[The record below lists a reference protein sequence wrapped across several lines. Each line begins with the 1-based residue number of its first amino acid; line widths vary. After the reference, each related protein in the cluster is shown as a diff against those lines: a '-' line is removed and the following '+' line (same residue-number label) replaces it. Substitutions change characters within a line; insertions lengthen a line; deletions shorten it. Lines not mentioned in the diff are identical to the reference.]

1 MERRSRANCW
11 LSLRIKVVVPVT
23 TSIWNEMV
31 REAYETVKDPGTEVT
46 VVNLERGPESI
57 EQHYDVAWAEVF
69 ALQEIE
75 KAEGEGYDA
84 VISYCFD
91 DPALLASK
99 EKLRIP
105 VVGLQ
110 EPSIH
115 LASMLGRKYSVVGVG
130 GELATGDSM
139 DSARL
144 YGLENSLASVRI
156 TDIPV
161 LDIRKDREK
170 LYSALLAEGRK
181 AVEED
186 GADVI
191 VLGCGGLLG
200 LAEELQKELRVP
212 VIDPGLAA
220 LKVAEDLVKLG
231 LAQSKK
237 AFPFPNPKSR
247 RL

>member
-1 MERRSRANCW
+1 
-11 LSLRIKVVVPVT
+11 LDLRIKVVVPVV
-23 TSIWNEMV
+23 TSMFNEMI
-31 REAYETVKDPGTEVT
+31 REAYEAIKDSETQVT
-46 VVNLERGPESI
+46 IVNLAKGPESI

-75 KAEGEGYDA
+75 KSEEEGYDA

-130 GELATGDSM
+130 GELATGSTWDA
-139 DSARL
+139 ARL
-144 YGLENSLASVRI
+144 YRLEDSLASVRI
-156 TDIPV
+156 SDIPV
-161 LDIRKDREK
+161 LDIKKDREK
-170 LYSALLAEGRK
+170 LHSTLLAMARK

-200 LAEELQKELRVP
+200 LAEELQKELKLP
-212 VIDPGLAA
+212 VIDPGLTA